1 VIRRPISILLFVL
14 GGWITMTELMVAFID
29 VEPGLADSLMMTAIF
44 AVLAVPFLLLGAW
57 ASPGR
62 RWRELGLT
70 MLMAGGIGA
79 VCGLITIIVVN
90 DPTAA
95 PLFPQPIPHIDLA
108 PAFGAVNLLL
118 VGALGW
124 WLYRGKSALV
134 ASG

>member
-1 VIRRPISILLFVL
+1 
-14 GGWITMTELMVAFID
+14 MTELMVAFID